1 MSTLSRALALVIGLS
16 IAAST
21 ATAQAGSD
29 SSRSTQD
36 CVFSVTQAGRGQRIF
51 QQVCAECHQ
60 PTEFS
65 ESGYL
70 NAWIGQSVGGLFDL
84 IRGTM
89 PYDNP
94 GRLRPRQYV
103 DIVSYILS
111 INGLPAG
118 DEEMKSNERTL
129 RQIRIDGPFASGERD
144 AGECAKDTIEEGLVE
159 WRE

>member
-1 MSTLSRALALVIGLS
+1 MSTLSRALALAIGLS

-21 ATAQAGSD
+21 VTAQTSSD

-36 CVFSVTQAGRGQRIF
+36 CIFSVAQAQRGQRIF

-60 PTEFS
+60 PAEFS

-70 NAWIGQSVGGLFDL
+70 NSWVGQSVGGLFDL
-84 IRGTM
+84 IRRSM

-103 DIVSYILS
+103 DVVSYILS

-118 DEEMKSNERTL
+118 DEEMKTDERAL

-144 AGECAKDTIEEGLVE
+144 AGECAKDTIEEGLIE

>member
-1 MSTLSRALALVIGLS
+1 MSTISRALAMAIGLS
-16 IAAST
+16 IAASA

-36 CVFSVTQAGRGQRIF
+36 CVFSVAQARRGQRIF

-60 PTEFS
+60 PAEFS

-70 NAWIGQSVGGLFDL
+70 NSWVGQSVGDLFDL
-84 IRGTM
+84 IRGSM

-94 GRLRPRQYV
+94 SRLRPRQYV
-103 DIVSYILS
+103 DIISYILS

-118 DEEMKSNERTL
+118 AEEMKSDARAL
-129 RQIRIDGPFASGERD
+129 RQIRTTCADAHVVMVQFGRRASTT
-144 AGECAKDTIEEGLVE
+144 A
-159 WRE
+159 